1 MSETPT
7 LHNLLLGGGKGT
19 SALCWGAAKTDFVK
33 KKNKYLMKKYNSPQN
48 NNKIQAS
55 KATSSFV
62 EFIQS
67 SGLCTNYQEADG
79 YG

>member
-1 MSETPT
+1 
-7 LHNLLLGGGKGT
+7 
-19 SALCWGAAKTDFVK
+19 
-33 KKNKYLMKKYNSPQN
+33 MKKYNSPH

>member
-33 KKNKYLMKKYNSPQN
+33 KNQTFNEKIQQSTQH
-48 NNKIQAS
+48 NKIQAS